1 MLIKY
6 LSMIY
11 LKYVKVLCE
20 IDQYLSMIYLKYVK
34 LIKYLSMIYFEYV
47 RVLVKRKSS
56 MHCFNVIS
64 HINDA
69 IFAD

>member
-1 MLIKY
+1 
-6 LSMIY
+6 MIY
-11 LKYVKVLCE
+11 FEYVKVL
-20 IDQYLSMIYLKYVK
+20 VK

-47 RVLVKRKSS
+47 KVLVKRKSS

-69 IFAD
+69 IFVG